1 MMMIHV
7 CSKFGSLVSNCGEQD
22 MDHGKQRKTGYESL
36 EADEN
41 RIWIM
46 GSRGEQDMDRYRF
59 LFFPDRFL
67 DRERIFFIFS
77 LFFMLAFSVESVFS
91 YFLFFLL

>member
-22 MDHGKQRKTGYESL
+22 MDHGKQIRTGYGSW

-59 LFFPDRFL
+59 LFFLDRFL
-67 DRERIFFIFS
+67 DRERVFLTII
-77 LFFMLAFSVESVFS
+77 VFS
-91 YFLFFLL
+91 